1 MKYYTGCKVQEDYTT
16 KAIRG
21 IDISD
26 KVIYYE
32 VFIGEKGVYGVTSE
46 DYTKFINEQYPA
58 CDASEVQFSEISGLL
73 KTCRMYRDIN
83 GQVAI
88 LVATK
93 YKLAEE
99 IGLTNSEHT
108 STCYIAYRAFVDEC
122 KTWGRVLKREIG
134 LIE

>member
-21 IDISD
+21 IDVPD

-58 CDASEVQFSEISGLL
+58 CDASEVQFSEISELL
-73 KTCRMYRDIN
+73 KTCRIYNDIN
-83 GQVAI
+83 LQVATRI
-88 LVATK
+88 ATK
-93 YKLAEE
+93 YDFASEL
-99 IGLTNSEHT
+99 GLTNSDHATEG
-108 STCYIAYRAFVDEC
+108 YIAYRAFVGEC
-122 KTWGRVLKREIG
+122 KAWGTGLKRDMG
-134 LIE
+134 LVE